1 MAYMGNRMGK
11 WLTTSCDPGRSRS

>member
-11 WLTTSCDPGRSRS
+11 WLTTSRDPGRSRS